1 MDTISKIDI
10 KTFLDGRPLS
20 SFQIRVVLLAL
31 LVLILDGMDTTAMG
45 FVAPALV
52 DDWKIA
58 RVALS
63 PVFMSGLLGLAVG
76 ALTAGP
82 IGDRLGRKAVI
93 VSSVLLFGFFS
104 LASSF
109 ANDLWTL
116 ALLRFLTGLGLG
128 ASMPNTAT
136 LVSEY
141 APARHR
147 NLMIT
152 LVYAGFA
159 IGGALGGVASN
170 VLIERYG
177 WRAVLLAGGV
187 LPIALGTLMTF
198 ALPESIRFLA
208 TRRDKKMAVQRI
220 MQKLAPGVLNAGV
233 VIRTSDDDIAGRGKA
248 KVVIIVGRGYIVGT
262 VSLWIGAFATLFT
275 LYLINSWLPL
285 MIKDAGMSLSDASLI
300 ATLGQAGGALGS
312 LAVGWCMDRY
322 SPHKVLCATH
332 IAAGVCALGIAATE
346 RTFIATSLLVCAMGY
361 CMNSLNVGYVAL
373 AARFYPTPVRA
384 TGTSWEQ
391 GIGRFGAISGAA
403 TGGVLL
409 ATGWSFNAVFGA
421 LCVPMMIGMVAIF
434 IKSIFAAD
442 VASADMP
449 ASSIED
455 AATFA
460 RE

>member
-1 MDTISKIDI
+1 MESESKIDI
-10 KTFLDGRPLS
+10 KTFLDDRPLS
-20 SFQIRVVLLAL
+20 LFQVRVVMLGL
-31 LVLILDGMDTTAMG
+31 LVLMLDGMDTTAVG

-52 DDWKIA
+52 ADWKIA

-63 PVFMSGLLGLAVG
+63 PVFTSGLFGLAVG

-82 IGDRLGRKAVI
+82 IGDRLGRKAVV
-93 VSSVLLFGFFS
+93 VSSVFLFGFFS

-116 ALLRFLTGLGLG
+116 TLLRFLTGLGLG

-147 NLMIT
+147 NFLIT
-152 LVYAGFA
+152 FVYAGFA
-159 IGGALGGVASN
+159 IGGAIGGVASN
-170 VLIERYG
+170 VLIELSG
-177 WRAVLLAGGV
+177 WRAVMFAGGV
-187 LPIALGTLMTF
+187 LPLALGILMIF

-208 TRRDKKMAVQRI
+208 TRHDKRLAVQRI
-220 MQKLAPGVLNAGV
+220 MQKLAPGVLRAGTV
-233 VIRTSDDDIAGRGKA
+233 VHVSDGIADNGSGKVA
-248 KVVIIVGRGYIVGT
+248 IIVGRGYIVGT
-262 VSLWIGAFATLFT
+262 LSLWIGVFATLFT

-300 ATLGQAGGALGS
+300 ATFGQAGGALGS

-322 SPHKVLCATH
+322 SPHKVLGATH
-332 IAAGVCALGIAATE
+332 VAAGLCALCIAATE
-346 RTFIATSLLVCAMGY
+346 RTFITTSVLVCAMGY

-373 AARFYPTPVRA
+373 AARFYPTSVRA

-403 TGGVLL
+403 MGGVLL
-409 ATGWSFNAVFGA
+409 ATSWSFNAVFAA
-421 LCVPMMIGMVAIF
+421 LCVPMAIGTVAIS

-442 VASADMP
+442 VPSADMQ

>member
-1 MDTISKIDI
+1 MCA
-10 KTFLDGRPLS
+10 
-20 SFQIRVVLLAL
+20 FQIRVVLLGL

-52 DDWKIA
+52 ADWKLA

-93 VSSVLLFGFFS
+93 VSSVFLFGFFS
-104 LASSF
+104 LTSSF

-159 IGGALGGVASN
+159 IGGAIGGVASN
-170 VLIERYG
+170 VLIELSG
-177 WRAVLLAGGV
+177 WRAVLFAGGV
-187 LPIALGTLMTF
+187 LPIAVGLLMVF

-208 TRRDKKMAVQRI
+208 TRHDKRLAVQRI
-220 MQKLAPGVLNAGV
+220 MQNLAPGLLHAGT
-233 VIRTSDDDIAGRGKA
+233 VICTSDDDIAGSGRGKVA
-248 KVVIIVGRGYIVGT
+248 IIVGRGYIVGT
-262 VSLWIGAFATLFT
+262 VSLWIGVFATLFT

-300 ATLGQAGGALGS
+300 ATLSQAGGALGS

-332 IAAGVCALGIAATE
+332 VAAGLCALCIAATE
-346 RTFIATSLLVCAMGY
+346 RTLITTSLLVCAMGY

-403 TGGVLL
+403 MGGVLL

-421 LCVPMMIGMVAIF
+421 LCVPMAIGMVAVL
-434 IKSIFAAD
+434 IKSIFAPD

-449 ASSIED
+449 TLSLEEV
-455 AATFA
+455 ATFA

>member
-1 MDTISKIDI
+1 MEAESKIDI
-10 KTFLDGRPLS
+10 KTFLDDRPLS
-20 SFQIRVVLLAL
+20 LFQVRVVLLGL
-31 LVLILDGMDTTAMG
+31 LVLMLDGMDTTAVG
-45 FVAPALV
+45 FIAPALV
-52 DDWKIA
+52 ADWKIA

-63 PVFMSGLLGLAVG
+63 PVFMSGLFGLAVG

-82 IGDRLGRKAVI
+82 IGDRLGRKAVV
-93 VSSVLLFGFFS
+93 VSSVFLFGFFS

-116 ALLRFLTGLGLG
+116 TFLRFLTGLGLG

-147 NLMIT
+147 NFLIT
-152 LVYAGFA
+152 FVYAGFA
-159 IGGALGGVASN
+159 IGGAIGGVASN
-170 VLIERYG
+170 ILIELSG
-177 WRAVLLAGGV
+177 WRAVMFAGGV
-187 LPIALGTLMTF
+187 LPVALGILMIF

-208 TRRDKKMAVQRI
+208 TRDDKSLAVHSI
-220 MQKLAPGVLNAGV
+220 MQKLAPGVLRAGTV
-233 VIRTSDDDIAGRGKA
+233 VHVSDGVADSGSGKVA
-248 KVVIIVGRGYIVGT
+248 IIVGRRYLVGT
-262 VSLWIGAFATLFT
+262 VSLWIGVFATLFT

-300 ATLGQAGGALGS
+300 ATFGQAGGALGS

-322 SPHKVLCATH
+322 SPHKVLSATH
-332 IAAGVCALGIAATE
+332 VAAGLCALCIAATE
-346 RTFIATSLLVCAMGY
+346 RTFITTSVLVCAMGY
-361 CMNSLNVGYVAL
+361 CMNSLNVGYVAM
-373 AARFYPTPVRA
+373 AARFYPTSVRA

-403 TGGVLL
+403 MGGVLL
-409 ATGWSFNAVFGA
+409 ATSWSFNAVFAA
-421 LCVPMMIGMVAIF
+421 LCVPMAVGTVAIS

-442 VASADMP
+442 GPSADVP

>member
-1 MDTISKIDI
+1 VDTISKIDI

-20 SFQIRVVLLAL
+20 SFQIRVVLLGL

-52 DDWKIA
+52 ADWKIA

-93 VSSVLLFGFFS
+93 VSSVFLFGFFS

-170 VLIERYG
+170 FLIERYG

-187 LPIALGTLMTF
+187 LPIALGALMTF

-220 MQKLAPGVLNAGV
+220 MQKLAPGALHAGA
-233 VIRTSDDDIAGRGKA
+233 VIRTSDDDIAGSGRA
-248 KVVIIVGRGYIVGT
+248 RVAIIVGRGYIVGT

-332 IAAGVCALGIAATE
+332 IAAGVCALGVAATE

-421 LCVPMMIGMVAIF
+421 LCVPMAIGMVAIF

>member
-1 MDTISKIDI
+1 MEAESKIDV
-10 KTFLDGRPLS
+10 KTFLDDRPLCA
-20 SFQIRVVLLAL
+20 FQIRVVLLGL

-52 DDWKIA
+52 ADWKLA

-63 PVFMSGLLGLAVG
+63 PVFMSGLFGLAVG

-93 VSSVLLFGFFS
+93 VSSVFLFGIFS

-109 ANDLWTL
+109 SNDLWTL

-159 IGGALGGVASN
+159 IGGAIGGVASN
-170 VLIERYG
+170 VLIELSG
-177 WRAVLLAGGV
+177 WRAVLFAGGV
-187 LPIALGTLMTF
+187 LPIAVGLLMIF

-208 TRRDKKMAVQRI
+208 TRHDKKRVVQRI
-220 MQKLAPGVLNAGV
+220 MQKLAPGVLLADT
-233 VIRTSDDDIAGRGKA
+233 VIRTSEGMADGGRGKVA
-248 KVVIIVGRGYIVGT
+248 IIVGRGYIVGT
-262 VSLWIGAFATLFT
+262 MSLWIGVFATLFT

-332 IAAGVCALGIAATE
+332 VAAGLCALCIAATE
-346 RTFIATSLLVCAMGY
+346 RTFITTSLLVCAMGY

-373 AARFYPTPVRA
+373 AARFYPTSVRA

-403 TGGVLL
+403 MGGLL
-409 ATGWSFNAVFGA
+409 LSTGWSFNAVFGA
-421 LCVPMMIGMVAIF
+421 LCVPMAIGMVAVF
-434 IKSIFAAD
+434 IKSIFAPD

-449 ASSIED
+449 ASSIE
-455 AATFA
+455 AVATFA

>member
-1 MDTISKIDI
+1 VEAESKIDI
-10 KTFLDGRPLS
+10 KTFLDGRPLC
-20 SFQIRVVLLAL
+20 SFQIRVVLLGL

-52 DDWKIA
+52 ADWKIA

-63 PVFMSGLLGLAVG
+63 PVFMSGLFGLAVG
-76 ALTAGP
+76 ALAAGP

-93 VSSVLLFGFFS
+93 VSSVFLFGLFS

-109 ANDLWTL
+109 ANDIWTL

-159 IGGALGGVASN
+159 IGGAMGGLASN
-170 VLIERYG
+170 ILIALSG
-177 WRAVLLAGGV
+177 WRAVLFAGGV
-187 LPIALGTLMTF
+187 LPIALGVVMML

-208 TRRDKKMAVQRI
+208 TRSDKRLAVQRI
-220 MQKLAPGVLNAGV
+220 MQKLAPGVLLAGT
-233 VIRTSDDDIAGRGKA
+233 VIRTTDDMAGSGRGKVA
-248 KVVIIVGRGYIVGT
+248 IIVGRGYLIGT
-262 VSLWIGAFATLFT
+262 VSLWVGVFATLFT

-285 MIKDAGMSLSDASLI
+285 MIKDAGMSLADASLI
-300 ATLGQAGGALGS
+300 ATLGQTGGALGS

-332 IAAGVCALGIAATE
+332 VAAGLCALCIAVTE

-373 AARFYPTPVRA
+373 AARFYPTFVRA

-403 TGGVLL
+403 TGGLLL

-421 LCVPMMIGMVAIF
+421 LCVPMAIGVIAIS
-434 IKSIFAAD
+434 IKSLFAAD
-442 VASADMP
+442 GAPTDLP

-455 AATFA
+455 VATFA

>member
-1 MDTISKIDI
+1 VEAESKIDI
-10 KTFLDGRPLS
+10 KTFLDHRPLCA
-20 SFQIRVVLLAL
+20 FQIRVVLLGL

-52 DDWKIA
+52 ADWKLA

-63 PVFMSGLLGLAVG
+63 PVFMSGLFGLAVG

-93 VSSVLLFGFFS
+93 VSSVFLFGIFS

-109 ANDLWTL
+109 SNDLWTL
-116 ALLRFLTGLGLG
+116 GLLRFLTGLGLG

-159 IGGALGGVASN
+159 IGGAIGGVASN
-170 VLIERYG
+170 VLIELSG
-177 WRAVLLAGGV
+177 WRAVLFAGGV
-187 LPIALGTLMTF
+187 LPIAVGLLMIF

-208 TRRDKKMAVQRI
+208 TRRDKRLTVQRI
-220 MQKLAPGVLNAGV
+220 MQKLAPGVLHAGT
-233 VIRTSDDDIAGRGKA
+233 VICTSDDDIAGSSKGKVA
-248 KVVIIVGRGYIVGT
+248 IIVGRGYIIGT
-262 VSLWIGAFATLFT
+262 VSLWIGVFATLFT

-285 MIKDAGMSLSDASLI
+285 MIKDAGMSLRDASLI

-332 IAAGVCALGIAATE
+332 VAAGLCALCIAATE

-373 AARFYPTPVRA
+373 AARFYPTSVRA

-403 TGGVLL
+403 MGGVLL

-421 LCVPMMIGMVAIF
+421 LCVPMAIGMVAVL
-434 IKSIFAAD
+434 IKSIFAPD
-442 VASADMP
+442 VASAHMP

-455 AATFA
+455 VATFA